1 MCKRTSRKPQ
11 FILCIFTFIE
21 VRVIHGCVRSLE
33 SLDPELVPATVACR
47 RDINNRAALEHLRL
61 LRREWSDNVK
71 ALVDVIDDL
80 TDANIFIS
88 VSGRQEK

>member
-1 MCKRTSRKPQ
+1 MTVFPFKLKYFRVFFR
-11 FILCIFTFIE
+11 FTE

-88 VSGRQEK
+88 VSGKQAKE